1 MEAQKLAGIK
11 INKKND
17 GIDAA
22 RRIKSFG
29 ARNVIIKGGH
39 FNFSSDV
46 IDTLLDHRGKIIQL
60 SNPRIKTKNFH
71 GSGCNFSSALTAYL
85 AKGETI
91 FDSFRKANEHIYNA
105 ITNTLNLGKGLP
117 IVNPIYSTY
126 RDAERYHVLTDLQ
139 RAVEKL
145 IALDGFYRFI
155 PETQTNFGYALSDA
169 NTILDV
175 AAVRGRIV
183 KSVEACVATSY
194 VQFGASRHIAA
205 AIIAYMARNS
215 SFRSAINIRFD
226 KRLLEI
232 CKSISIVEEYN
243 RTKEP
248 SQLKMKEGT
257 TVAWGTSFALSKNPR
272 AEIIY
277 HRGDIGKEPMITI
290 FGRSPYEVL
299 EKVISILK
307 KY

>member
-1 MEAQKLAGIK
+1 
-11 INKKND
+11 
-17 GIDAA
+17 
-22 RRIKSFG
+22 
-29 ARNVIIKGGH
+29 
-39 FNFSSDV
+39 
-46 IDTLLDHRGKIIQL
+46 
-60 SNPRIKTKNFH
+60 
-71 GSGCNFSSALTAYL
+71 
-85 AKGETI
+85 
-91 FDSFRKANEHIYNA
+91 
-105 ITNTLNLGKGLP
+105 
-117 IVNPIYSTY
+117 
-126 RDAERYHVLTDLQ
+126 VLTDLQ

-299 EKVISILK
+299 EKVNSILK